1 MTLSHLLDRA
11 WILIENSQ
19 RIGESGK
26 KHTRFKSGSRREE
39 EEMDEGWN
47 TRKVYWYRCNVSTQV
62 RGPWPGRS
70 RFTAFDGAR
79 RKRGERRCDHGCKD
93 LSRTCLSSLSRL
105 MSLFR
110 NVHVRFPAGCTGCNE
125 WPVPRLD
132 RSTPSERG
140 CNRDPKTLIPK
151 NRRIPFLFIAEEN
164 KICCFEKRDFW
175 ELKVPVVHV
184 EHDRLYVKIFSLKAW
199 N

>member
-1 MTLSHLLDRA
+1 MEYEKGLLVQ
-11 WILIENSQ
+11 W
-19 RIGESGK
+19 
-26 KHTRFKSGSRREE
+26 
-39 EEMDEGWN
+39 
-47 TRKVYWYRCNVSTQV
+47 CNVSTQV

-151 NRRIPFLFIAEEN
+151 NRRIPFLFIAKEDMLFRETWFLRI
-164 KICCFEKRDFW
+164 KSSCTTCR
-175 ELKVPVVHV
+175 
-184 EHDRLYVKIFSLKAW
+184 AW
-199 N
+199 

>member
-1 MTLSHLLDRA
+1 MLTLSHLLDRA

-19 RIGESGK
+19 RIGE
-26 KHTRFKSGSRREE
+26 KSTP
-39 EEMDEGWN
+39 DL
-47 TRKVYWYRCNVSTQV
+47 KV
-62 RGPWPGRS
+62 
-70 RFTAFDGAR
+70 A
-79 RKRGERRCDHGCKD
+79 RGERRRRRWTKDGIRERFIGTGAMYPRRCVDHDLGGVVSRPSMGREGNAAREDATHGCKD

-164 KICCFEKRDFW
+164 KICCFEKRDF
-175 ELKVPVVHV
+175 
-184 EHDRLYVKIFSLKAW
+184 
-199 N
+199 